1 MNGVDTVDATSVY
14 FTENIAGIVLFS
26 AYRLFAIIAVSTFPV
41 ASGDHIPW
49 IAASVIY
56 IVLTRV

>member
-41 ASGDHIPW
+41 ASGDHIP
-49 IAASVIY
+49 
-56 IVLTRV
+56 